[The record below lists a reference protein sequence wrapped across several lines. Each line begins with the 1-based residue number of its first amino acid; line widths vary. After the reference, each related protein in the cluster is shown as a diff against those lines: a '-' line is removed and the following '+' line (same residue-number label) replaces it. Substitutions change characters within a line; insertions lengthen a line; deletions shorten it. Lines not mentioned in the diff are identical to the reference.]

1 VGIMDSDKPRR
12 VYKNKNENA
21 SVKIHSDYDSYDNR
35 KARQWAA
42 MASEVTV
49 IKPNQTREDVAEEL
63 KEKEERHKKK
73 IEHFRLNSK
82 KWVK

>member
-1 VGIMDSDKPRR
+1 MNNDHKQNNKRI
-12 VYKNKNENA
+12 YKNENG
-21 SVKIHSDYDSYDNR
+21 SDQVKIYSDYDSYHNR

-42 MASEVTV
+42 MAGEVTV
-49 IKPNQTREDVAEEL
+49 IKPGQSREDVAEEL

-73 IEHFRLNSK
+73 IEHFRTHSK